1 MTRQRIMETLARLG
15 AICPD
20 PAIVAAVLVALAV
33 LSDQL
38 GGAQ

>member
-15 AICPD
+15 AICPNS
-20 PAIVAAVLVALAV
+20 AIAAALLVALAV
-33 LSDQL
+33 LSNWL

>member
-20 PAIVAAVLVALAV
+20 AAIAAALLVSLAV
-33 LSDQL
+33 LSDRL